1 MIVHDEES
9 LNEALLLAESGPVRY
24 VDCYA
29 YIIITSA
36 DTLEAR
42 CRVALRRG
50 DIVVVTPQGME
61 AEMES
66 YPSALRRIRE
76 RRRRQERKD
85 IREFFRE
92 HPEKVEKV
100 EKYLKKRE
108 EKESGK
114 S

>member
-24 VDCYA
+24 SDCFA
-29 YIIITSA
+29 YVIITSVN
-36 DTLEAR
+36 TLEAR

-50 DIVVVTPQGME
+50 DIVVVVPQGME
-61 AEMES
+61 SEMED
-66 YPSALRRIRE
+66 YPSALRRIKE
-76 RRRRQERKD
+76 RRRRQEQKD

-108 EKESGK
+108 EKENGES
-114 S
+114 